1 MVTLLT
7 RLDAKDEAAATALA
21 AVLSELSGTVPSEPG
36 SLAYEAFGTEEDP
49 TTYLR
54 QRELVLARGRQSPR
68 APCRVGRLRRAIGGS
83 ARNAV
88 RNRHAACNLA
98 RKPRPPRTRR

>member
-36 SLAYEAFGTEEDP
+36 SLSYEAFGTEDLTTFYVKESWSSRED
-49 TTYLR
+49 
-54 QRELVLARGRQSPR
+54 AD
-68 APCRVGRLRRAIGGS
+68 
-83 ARNAV
+83 
-88 RNRHAACNLA
+88 RHARRVETDGYVERSVNLLA
-98 RKPRPPRTRR
+98 TPFATVTLLEI

>member
-49 TTYLR
+49 TTFYIEESWSS
-54 QRELVLARGRQSPR
+54 REDVD
-68 APCRVGRLRRAIGGS
+68 
-83 ARNAV
+83 
-88 RNRHAACNLA
+88 RHARRVETDGYVERSVDLLA
-98 RKPRPPRTRR
+98 TPLATVTLLEI

>member
-7 RLDAKDEAAATALA
+7 RLDAKDEAAATTLA

-49 TTYLR
+49 TTFYIEESWSS
-54 QRELVLARGRQSPR
+54 REDVD
-68 APCRVGRLRRAIGGS
+68 
-83 ARNAV
+83 
-88 RNRHAACNLA
+88 RHARRVETDGYVERSVDLLA
-98 RKPRPPRTRR
+98 TPLATVTLLEI

>member
-36 SLAYEAFGTEEDP
+36 SLAYEAFGTEDP
-49 TTYLR
+49 TTFYIEESWSS
-54 QRELVLARGRQSPR
+54 REDVD
-68 APCRVGRLRRAIGGS
+68 
-83 ARNAV
+83 
-88 RNRHAACNLA
+88 RHARRVETDGYVERSVDLLA
-98 RKPRPPRTRR
+98 TPLATVTLLAI

>member
-7 RLDAKDEAAATALA
+7 RLHTKDEAAATALA

-49 TTYLR
+49 TTFYIKKSWSS
-54 QRELVLARGRQSPR
+54 REDVD
-68 APCRVGRLRRAIGGS
+68 
-83 ARNAV
+83 
-88 RNRHAACNLA
+88 RHARRVETNGYVERSVDLLA
-98 RKPRPPRTRR
+98 TPLATVTLLEI

>member
-7 RLDAKDEAAATALA
+7 RLDAKDEAAATTLA

-49 TTYLR
+49 TTLYVK
-54 QRELVLARGRQSPR
+54 ES
-68 APCRVGRLRRAIGGS
+68 
-83 ARNAV
+83 
-88 RNRHAACNLA
+88 
-98 RKPRPPRTRR
+98 